1 MAVNEKVE
9 SPKVFFLKKKLHFSM
24 QTLDSRLSKQ
34 GRDCSPI
41 LTLPPV
47 PPSLF
52 SLNKAT
58 QLTSD
63 EASPKLSI
71 FVSFAGLNIV
81 KALRKHRL
89 FCLEICKVL
98 IYGKILRLEV

>member
-1 MAVNEKVE
+1 
-9 SPKVFFLKKKLHFSM
+9 M

-34 GRDCSPI
+34 GGDCSPI

-71 FVSFAGLNIV
+71 FVSFACLNIV

-89 FCLEICKVL
+89 FCLDICKVL
-98 IYGKILRLEV
+98 ILWKNIKMTFLFVMSVERVLLEQLN